1 MDISAQKLTYI
12 PEELLTRERVR
23 WLPPSSILAFF
34 GSHVMSQSSLKLAL
48 TSPTCSTTAT
58 NATAA
63 TRAAFAGL
71 LIDRYCVPSVLKS
84 N

>member
-1 MDISAQKLTYI
+1 
-12 PEELLTRERVR
+12 
-23 WLPPSSILAFF
+23 
-34 GSHVMSQSSLKLAL
+34 LKLAL

-71 LIDRYCVPSVLKS
+71 PIDRYCVPSVLKS